1 MNTMIAKKTIITM
14 LREASD
20 YFKNN
25 SVVMQFIPIFL
36 ILAYLTHQYEFT
48 MLSHSI
54 LGKLFAVVLILYYT
68 RMDFVYGTVCCA
80 VVIWYYQ
87 QTEMEGFE
95 LEKKKIER
103 FYLLGHSMGGMI
115 VQEMVKLVGEKILK
129 LICYGTGPRGNIPG
143 RFETIDVS
151 RDKLKINGLDNTAY
165 RIAKTWFIEEDKSK
179 YFYLCEEAGKQTSLE
194 AADNALV
201 AMKNWSGI
209 ENLKNIKNET
219 LIIWGDQD
227 KAYNFNQVETL
238 KENITNSD
246 LRIVDGCSHNV
257 HLEKPDEFNTIV
269 SEFLQKN

>member
-1 MNTMIAKKTIITM
+1 MQDIFIEDVGSGAPLVLVHGFLGSSEMWTLQT
-14 LREASD
+14 D
-20 YFKNN
+20 FFKNN
-25 SVVMQFIPIFL
+25 FRV
-36 ILAYLTHQYEFT
+36 LAPALPGFGKSNKVKSCNSIED
-48 MLSHSI
+48 MAKSI
-54 LGKLFAVVLILYYT
+54 LT
-68 RMDFVYGTVCCA
+68 S
-80 VVIWYYQ
+80 
-87 QTEMEGFE
+87 
-95 LEKKKIER
+95 LEKKKIDH

-129 LICYGTGPRGNIPG
+129 LICYGTGPRGNMPG

-151 RDKLKINGLDNTAY
+151 REKLKTNGLDNTAY

-209 ENLKNIKNET
+209 KNLKNIKNET
-219 LIIWGDQD
+219 LIIWGNQD
-227 KAYNFNQVETL
+227 KAYNYNQVETL
-238 KENITNSD
+238 KENIINSD

-269 SEFLQKN
+269 SEFLKKN